1 MTRRR
6 MEETLMEERKQMLL
20 TLMKD
25 PTYVPMKLKELAML
39 LGVPK
44 EQRKD
49 LEEVLNELVAS
60 GKVGISK
67 KGKYAR
73 SEVFAQTGI
82 FSAHHRGFG
91 FVTIEGRDGDLF
103 VPPDDTGDAMDGD
116 TVQVIID
123 ENGRGGRA
131 EARVLKVLKHA
142 NETLI
147 GTFEK
152 NKSFG
157 FVIPDNPRITMDI
170 FIPQGKENGAVSGH
184 KVVVKLDTYATR
196 NKNPEGHVQEIL
208 GHINDPGVDIL
219 STVRAYGLPEEF
231 PEDVMEEVSYA
242 PEELS
247 ADYVAEE
254 IGKNGRVDLRDVPMV
269 TIDGEDA
276 KDLDDA
282 VSVSKETING
292 ETIYHLGVHIAD
304 VSHYVKE
311 GTPLDAEAYKR
322 GTSVYLVDRV
332 IPMLPHRLSNGICSL
347 NAGCDRL
354 AMSCLMDI
362 DEKGIIVGHKIC
374 ESVVRIDRRM
384 TYTAVNAILEAKN
397 GTEEP
402 QTDAPEKEKSK
413 EKAEFA
419 KKCLEEYADFVPMFL
434 LLDETARVL
443 RKKRMA
449 RGAVDFDFPECKI
462 ILDAKGRPVEI
473 RPYERNAATML
484 IEDCMLAANETVA
497 EDYYWQQIPFLYRS
511 HEKPDGEK
519 IKRFGIL
526 INNFGYSIRL
536 QNGELHPKEMQK
548 LLEKAAGSPEEAMLA
563 RLALRSMKQAKYTT
577 ECMGHFGL
585 AANYYTHFTSPIRRY
600 PDLQIHRIIKENLH
614 GGLTKKRI
622 AHYEKILP
630 EVAIWTSS
638 RERLADEVERETDKA
653 KKVQFMERHIGEE
666 FTGVISG
673 ISNYGFYVELP
684 NTVEGMV
691 RLANLD
697 GDYYVFD
704 EEHYELVGERTRK
717 KFKLGQTVKIQVVSV
732 DRYLKT
738 IDFLPV
744 RNFDKR

>member
-219 STVRAYGLPEEF
+219 SIVRAYGLPEEF

-548 LLEKAAGSPEEAMLA
+548 LLEKAAGSPEEALLA

-638 RERLADEVERETDKA
+638 RERLADEAERETDKA

-691 RLANLD
+691 RLADLD

>member
-1 MTRRR
+1 

-131 EARVLKVLKHA
+131 E
-142 NETLI
+142 TLI

-219 STVRAYGLPEEF
+219 SIVRAYGLPEEF

-548 LLEKAAGSPEEAMLA
+548 LLEKAAGSPEEALLA

-638 RERLADEVERETDKA
+638 RERLADEAERETDKA

>member
-60 GKVGISK
+60 GKIGISK

-219 STVRAYGLPEEF
+219 SIVRAYGLPEEF
-231 PEDVMEEVSYA
+231 PEDVMEEVSHA

-311 GTPLDAEAYKR
+311 GTSLDAEAYKR

-419 KKCLEEYADFVPMFL
+419 KKCLEEYADFVSMFL

-548 LLEKAAGSPEEAMLA
+548 LLEKAAGSPEEALLA

-638 RERLADEVERETDKA
+638 RERLADEAERETDKA

>member
-44 EQRKD
+44 EQRKA

-219 STVRAYGLPEEF
+219 SIVRAYGLPEEF
-231 PEDVMEEVSYA
+231 PEDVMEEVSHA

-311 GTPLDAEAYKR
+311 GTSLDAEAYKR

-419 KKCLEEYADFVPMFL
+419 KKCLEEYADFVSMFL

-497 EDYYWQQIPFLYRS
+497 GDYYWQQIPFLYRS

-548 LLEKAAGSPEEAMLA
+548 LLEKAAGSPEEALLA

-585 AANYYTHFTSPIRRY
+585 AANYYTHFTSRSEDTRISRSTGSSRKISTAVSRKRGSPIMRRSFRKLRSGHLPGSVSQTRRRGRPIRQR
-600 PDLQIHRIIKENLH
+600 KF
-614 GGLTKKRI
+614 
-622 AHYEKILP
+622 
-630 EVAIWTSS
+630 SS
-638 RERLADEVERETDKA
+638 WSA
-653 KKVQFMERHIGEE
+653 
-666 FTGVISG
+666 ISG
-673 ISNYGFYVELP
+673 KNLP
-684 NTVEGMV
+684 
-691 RLANLD
+691 A
-697 GDYYVFD
+697 
-704 EEHYELVGERTRK
+704 
-717 KFKLGQTVKIQVVSV
+717 
-732 DRYLKT
+732 
-738 IDFLPV
+738 
-744 RNFDKR
+744 